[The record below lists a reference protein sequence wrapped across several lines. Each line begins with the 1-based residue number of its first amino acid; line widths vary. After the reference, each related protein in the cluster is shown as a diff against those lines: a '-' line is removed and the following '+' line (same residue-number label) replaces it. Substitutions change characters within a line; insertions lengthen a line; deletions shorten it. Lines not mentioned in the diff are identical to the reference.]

1 MLVVVPPG
9 APGLVVIPAGNPVLV
24 VVPLDVLLLEA
35 VEIILS
41 AYLVPSTVFSSTT
54 V

>member
-1 MLVVVPPG
+1 VLVVVP
-9 APGLVVIPAGNPVLV
+9 VDVPVLV
-24 VVPLDVLLLEA
+24 VVPPDVLVLVGVPVDVPPLDVA
-35 VEIILS
+35 EIILS